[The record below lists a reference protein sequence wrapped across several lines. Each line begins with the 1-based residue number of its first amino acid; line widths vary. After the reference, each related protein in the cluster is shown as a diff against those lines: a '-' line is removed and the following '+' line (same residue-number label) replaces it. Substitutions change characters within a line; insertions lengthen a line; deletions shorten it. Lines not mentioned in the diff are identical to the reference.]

1 MVGAVERLADGR
13 LTVVGCLLGRQP
25 PAGNAADGTWPVP
38 WLAMPEGATRA
49 LANAWWAQQ
58 ARRRPPDPAVRPPE
72 IDAGAARRV
81 LAGAEPD
88 AWLSPED
95 LATLLGRLW
104 DRLGPADRR
113 GRSGRGR
120 RRPG

>member
-1 MVGAVERLADGR
+1 
-13 LTVVGCLLGRQP
+13 
-25 PAGNAADGTWPVP
+25 
-38 WLAMPEGATRA
+38 MPEGATRA

-58 ARRRPPDPAVRPPE
+58 ARRRPLDPAVRPPE

-95 LATLLGRLW
+95 LATLLDAYGIASARQIGAG
-104 DRLGPADRR
+104 DP
-113 GRSGRGR
+113 GRGR